1 MPPVSSATRF
11 PVTTHD
17 RKLPLPTPPTMVL
30 PSGEKATEFNDLCQ
44 LTICFSQI
52 VEKVYHNLSQ
62 LSTDLMEF
70 SNWWV

>member
-30 PSGEKATEFNDLCQ
+30 PSGENATEFNDLCQ
-44 LTICFSQI
+44 LTICF
-52 VEKVYHNLSQ
+52 VFHK
-62 LSTDLMEF
+62 
-70 SNWWV
+70 